1 MENEKPAKVIIEK
14 IISGQRPPLKI
25 KTVEDR
31 GRLGVPVGDRPAR
44 VDCLNIFR
52 SVAQM
57 VRAFP
62 W

>member
-25 KTVEDR
+25 KTIEDR
-31 GRLGVPVGDRPAR
+31 GRLGVPVGGRPAR

-52 SVAQM
+52 GVHQLA
-57 VRAFP
+57 RWFD